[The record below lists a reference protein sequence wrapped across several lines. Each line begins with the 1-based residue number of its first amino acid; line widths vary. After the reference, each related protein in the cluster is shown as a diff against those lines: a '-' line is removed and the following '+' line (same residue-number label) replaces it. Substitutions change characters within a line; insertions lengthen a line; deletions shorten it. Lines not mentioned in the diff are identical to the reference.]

1 LRQTS
6 WFKSKRLAQRAVALV
21 LRQDDHDARGSL
33 RTSPAFD
40 QNKLHSWVWKGA
52 RKQWVF
58 GQHERAVVDAL
69 GALIARIQEKT
80 GYEKDGEGLFTD
92 ALAVKAP
99 PRPGQPRLRV
109 LPGAHAANS
118 DNRQEGALLLGKV
131 CIKAI
136 RNPASH
142 GHSDDLT
149 QQAALEQLGMLSVL
163 ARWADDAVVERH
175 VDD

>member
-1 LRQTS
+1 
-6 WFKSKRLAQRAVALV
+6 V

-92 ALAVKAP
+92 AFAVKAP

-136 RNPASH
+136 RNPARTS
-142 GHSDDLT
+142 GDDEHT
-149 QQAALEQLGMLSVL
+149 IGRV
-163 ARWADDAVVERH
+163 WPVT
-175 VDD
+175 